1 MPSTITATAVQLAR
15 ADAIGKVL
23 LRRGW
28 LRRAEQ
34 PSKHPGA
41 HASTAW
47 QPRPAADIQLL
58 ILTFG
63 GRRGQMAEILA
74 GPAPNLRPDAGGH
87 LRSGRRPSWR
97 FTAYDAPAQALVAA
111 ALTAVDD
118 PSHAPDLESAG
129 WRVERPRYCNIRSPR
144 ITTFTRADRAVTARF
159 HNPTYSPPCERCTH
173 FGDLGDA
180 GGWTITG
187 PGFAV
192 DATAH
197 TPEHV
202 ITAFARALPG
212 SASALAPEQ
221 VVHP

>member
-1 MPSTITATAVQLAR
+1 MPKTIAATAVQLAR
-15 ADAIGKVL
+15 AEAVGKAL
-23 LRRGW
+23 LRQGW
-28 LRRAEQ
+28 LQRAEQ
-34 PSKHPGA
+34 PHEHPGSQ
-41 HASTAW
+41 HSTLW
-47 QPRPAADIQLL
+47 HPRPAGGVSLL

-74 GPAPNLRPDAGGH
+74 GPTPNLHPKTGGR

-97 FTAYDAPAQALVAA
+97 LTAYDAPAQALAAA

-129 WRVERPRYCNIRSPR
+129 WSVERPYRNIRSQR
-144 ITTFTRADRAVTARF
+144 VTTFTRPDRAVAARF
-159 HNPTYSPPCERCTH
+159 HSPTYSPPCERCTH

-180 GGWTITG
+180 GGWTIAG

-202 ITAFARALPG
+202 ISAFARALPG
-212 SASALAPEQ
+212 NAPAPVTEK
-221 VVHP
+221 VVGP